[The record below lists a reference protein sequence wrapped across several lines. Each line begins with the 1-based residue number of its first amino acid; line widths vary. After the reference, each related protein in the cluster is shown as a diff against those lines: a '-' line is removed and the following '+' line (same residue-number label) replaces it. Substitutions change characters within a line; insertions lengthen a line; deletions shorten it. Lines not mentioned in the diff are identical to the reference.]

1 MPKYRAM
8 TVDEAGSY
16 LKGKLDPVMFKLVD
30 EEMSVAEYLI
40 YAETLRLHQ
49 RIDEIENQASE
60 MMSPEK
66 MMELA
71 GGFLGNGVQPSILG

>member
-30 EEMSVAEYLI
+30 EEMSGAEYLI